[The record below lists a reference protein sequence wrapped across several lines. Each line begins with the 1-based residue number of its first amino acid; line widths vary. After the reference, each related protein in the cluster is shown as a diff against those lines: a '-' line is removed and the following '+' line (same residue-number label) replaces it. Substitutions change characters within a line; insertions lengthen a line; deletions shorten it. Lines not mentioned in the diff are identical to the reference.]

1 MDKLISRIGIVNEE
15 FETFNLKSVLIK
27 NDAGDWGDEPQ
38 SDAIGIIRS
47 TNFRNN
53 GKLNL
58 KKVAYRS
65 LRPHKQ
71 VEKKVFEGD
80 ILIER
85 SGGSDVQPV
94 GRVGYVNKDIAK
106 VDFAFANFIQRIS
119 VDESIDPK
127 FLHYCL
133 QQMYE
138 MGITETMQNQ
148 TTGIRN
154 LDWKQYIKSEFPK
167 PPKPEQTAI
176 ANILSKVDEAIE
188 ITEKSIKAAEK
199 VKKAFMQNLLTGKL
213 KPDGSVRN
221 DEEFY
226 IDEKFGKVPKGWL
239 VSKLKDLSDEIIMGQ
254 SPSSES
260 YNDTEKGLPFVQG
273 NADFKNKKINIRTY
287 TNDPKKI
294 SLKNDILLTV
304 RAPVGDIYKNTL
316 EKIAIG
322 RGISAI
328 SIIDKSLN
336 SFVSYLLKWDKKQF
350 LKLEQGT
357 TFTEIGKREVRNLL
371 FIVPQNSERAL
382 IVSKLDLLTNE
393 IEQKQTKIKTLL
405 RLKKSLMQNLLTG
418 KVRVNISKLER
429 V

>member
-1 MDKLISRIGIVNEE
+1 MGKLISRIGLVNEE

-71 VEKKVFEGD
+71 IEKKVFEGD

-94 GRVGYVNKDIAK
+94 GRVGYIDKDIAK

-167 PPKPEQTAI
+167 PPKTEQTEI
-176 ANILSKVDEAIE
+176 ANILSNVDEAIE
-188 ITEKSIKAAEK
+188 VTEKSIKAAEK
-199 VKKAFMQNLLTGKL
+199 VKKALMQNLLSGKL
-213 KPDGSVRN
+213 KPDGSVRK
-221 DEEFY
+221 EEDFY
-226 IDEKFGKVPKGWL
+226 IDEKFGKYPKDWNFSRFKDYAVLQRG
-239 VSKLKDLSDEIIMGQ
+239 KDLTD
-254 SPSSES
+254 
-260 YNDTEKGLPFVQG
+260 NDVIKGEYPVVKSNGVQIFHKHFFVEPPG
-273 NADFKNKKINIRTY
+273 VVTGRSGTIGKVFYIEDKFWAHNTSLYIKDFKGNCPKFIFYLIKRMDFRQYYAGTTVPTLNR
-287 TNDPKKI
+287 NDIHRIKI
-294 SLKNDILLTV
+294 SLPKDFN
-304 RAPVGDIYKNTL
+304 
-316 EKIAIG
+316 
-322 RGISAI
+322 
-328 SIIDKSLN
+328 
-336 SFVSYLLKWDKKQF
+336 
-350 LKLEQGT
+350 
-357 TFTEIGKREVRNLL
+357 
-371 FIVPQNSERAL
+371 
-382 IVSKLDLLTNE
+382 
-393 IEQKQTKIKTLL
+393 EQKLIANKIDECEAVIFAKQNKVLNL
-405 RLKKSLMQNLLTG
+405 KKLKKSLMQNLLTG
-418 KVRVNISKLER
+418 KVRVDINKLEK